1 MTNQNIDNLRHIFD
15 CVPDGVIS
23 VDERLHITYLN
34 RAAESLLGCSNA
46 EVSGKPCCDVLHCDN
61 CAELCPIREAL
72 SSGNPVIN
80 RDIELHCTSGKH
92 FCVSVTASPLLDAK
106 HNLTGGVLTFRDLS
120 QRPEQRRKLSE
131 HYSFCGIV
139 SRNQQMRE
147 IFDVLPDIAASDATV
162 LFHGESG
169 AGKELFARAIHD
181 LSPRK
186 NGPLVTLNC
195 GALPEPLL
203 EAEIFGARKGSY
215 TGSFEN
221 RPGRLELAN
230 GGTLFLDE
238 IGDLPLPLQVK
249 LLRVLENHEFQPLGA
264 SQPQKADVRFVAATH
279 RNLSEMVDEGRFR
292 RDLFFRLNVVTL
304 DIPPLRDRREDIPL
318 LVDLFLE
325 RCNKDFSKHVQG
337 VAPEVCRMLMAH
349 DYPGNVRE
357 LLNLVEQSVILCRSH
372 EITVDTLP
380 PAFRQATAHKGH
392 AAYQRTK
399 IPSKATLIEILTRH
413 NWHRNDAADELGID
427 RTTLWRW
434 MSRLGIAEPRSGT

>member
-1 MTNQNIDNLRHIFD
+1 MPNTNLSNLRFIFD
-15 CVPDGVIS
+15 CVPDGVVS
-23 VDERLHITYLN
+23 VDQHLRITYLN
-34 RAAESLLGCSNA
+34 RAAETLIGCTGES
-46 EVSGKPCCDVLHCDN
+46 VIGKPCCEVLHCDS
-61 CAELCPIREAL
+61 CTELCPIHEAL
-72 SSGNPVIN
+72 
-80 RDIELHCTSGKH
+80 TSGTPVVNRELELQPVSGLELA
-92 FCVSVTASPLLDAK
+92 VSVTASPLVDASQ
-106 HNLTGGVLTFRDLS
+106 NITGGVLTFRDLS

-131 HYSFCGIV
+131 HYTFCGIV
-139 SRNQQMRE
+139 SRNLQMRQLFE
-147 IFDVLPDIAASDATV
+147 VLPDIAASDATV

-203 EAEIFGARKGSY
+203 EAEIFGAHKGSY
-215 TGSFEN
+215 TGAFET

-249 LLRVLENHEFQPLGA
+249 LLRVLENHEYQPLGA
-264 SQPQKADVRFVAATH
+264 SKPQKADVRFVAATH
-279 RNLSEMVDEGRFR
+279 RDLNQMVEEGRFR

-325 RCNKDFSKHVQG
+325 RCNKDFNKRIQG
-337 VAPEVCRMLMAH
+337 VAPEVCRMFMAH

-372 EITVDTLP
+372 EITMDTLP
-380 PAFRQATAHKGH
+380 PAFRQANAHKGH
-392 AAYQRTK
+392 AAYQRTR
-399 IPSKATLIEILTRH
+399 IPSKETLMEVLKRH

-434 MSRLGIAEPRSGT
+434 MARLDIAEPRAGT